1 MQINKVFISR
11 RNVNVLEISKVIK
24 MKRGLHYLFY
34 EGKPEPIQSG
44 LKAQLFPEAFCYQ
57 LCPEDLTCSLLSY
70 AFELLAFVLYM
81 SQDRSSLEQQPCLS
95 RVCKVVGILTV
106 HYK

>member
-1 MQINKVFISR
+1 
-11 RNVNVLEISKVIK
+11 

-81 SQDRSSLEQQPCLS
+81 SQDTSSLEQQPCLS